1 MLDCHTGW
9 LSTDKLCTT
18 SVCSVFSFLKNIN
31 YYMDLRGW
39 MIKLDTASFKLFEYD
54 PK

>member
-1 MLDCHTGW
+1 MLDCHTNRW
-9 LSTDKLCTT
+9 STDKLYTT
-18 SVCSVFSFLKNIN
+18 SVCSVFSLLNSIN

-39 MIKLDTASFKLFEYD
+39 VIKLDTASFKLFEYD